1 MAWTLIQRWF
11 GGSRGNNRETGK
23 ARLQMI
29 LQVDR
34 LETLGLTPDKIEAM
48 RKDILETISR
58 YIAIDSDRV
67 KVDVQYEHTPAE
79 VVINAPMVPH
89 RPASASESPKS

>member
-1 MAWTLIQRWF
+1 MVWTLIQRWF
-11 GGSRGNNRETGK
+11 NGNKGNNKETGK

-34 LETLGLTPDKIEAM
+34 LETLGLTPAKIEAM

-67 KVDVQYEHTPAE
+67 KVDIQYEHSGRSR
-79 VVINAPMVPH
+79 H
-89 RPASASESPKS
+89 

>member
-1 MAWTLIQRWF
+1 MAWTRIQRWF
-11 GGSRGNNRETGK
+11 GGNKGNNRETGK

-79 VVINAPMVPH
+79 VVINAPMAS
-89 RPASASESPKS
+89 RPVSASESPKS

>member
-11 GGSRGNNRETGK
+11 SGNRGNNKETGK

-34 LETLGLTPDKIEAM
+34 LETLGLTPAKIEAM

-67 KVDVQYEHTPAE
+67 KVDIQYEHTPAE
-79 VVINAPMVPH
+79 VVINAPMIS
-89 RPASASESPKS
+89 RPVSVSEAPKS

>member
-1 MAWTLIQRWF
+1 MAWTALQRWF
-11 GGSRGNNRETGK
+11 GGHRGNNRETGK

-79 VVINAPMVPH
+79 VVINAPMIS
-89 RPASASESPKS
+89 RPASVSESPKS